1 MLVYLGTDL
10 LAAWGLNLEFGVAG
24 VANFAYIVLV
34 AAGAYLYAAF
44 TLGPPAAM
52 GGFQQYIIGL
62 RLPVA
67 VAVVAAALICG
78 ILGCLIGVTGLKRLR
93 ADYQAMVTL
102 VISILAT
109 TVVGADIGLFNGDAG
124 LSLIP
129 NPLASVDPGRR
140 GWYYVAT
147 VAGVCVL
154 GYLALRRFTTGPLG
168 RALRAVRE
176 DEDTAIAVGKNVV
189 GLRLMVQ
196 AVGGIYAGLS
206 GALLAGFIG
215 GWSPSSWEY
224 VETLALLTAIIVG
237 GLGNDAGVLLGV
249 VIVPVLILQG
259 VQFLPQ
265 IKNSPQLA
273 DDLGWIILGLLTI
286 AFVVGRPQGLLP
298 ERRPRYGG
306 PGSATA
312 SLPAPAAAPGP
323 AVAAVPGPAAPGLA
337 APGPAVAAVP
347 GPAAPGLA
355 APGPA
360 MAAVPAPAAP
370 GPAMAAPGLA
380 PAPVPASSSAPRPAP
395 GAAAAPAPGAAAAA
409 AARDL
414 APRPAGLAAVVTGRL
429 SRPPAGGAPEG
440 AGPAPILAVEGLVR
454 HYGGVHAVDGASF
467 TAAAGSI
474 TGLIG
479 PNGAGKSTVLGLI
492 SGFARLG
499 AGRITF
505 AGRDISPLPAHRRVR
520 LGIARTFQLPR
531 EFRALT
537 TIENLLVAAP
547 GQRGES
553 VAGVVAG
560 RGLWRRDEAG
570 LVEQARALLGLFGM
584 AETADQR
591 AGRLSG
597 GQKRMLEV
605 MRALMTGPRLLLLDE
620 PMAGLAPAL
629 AERLETACQQ
639 LAGAGMSI
647 LLVEHELRAVERLCE
662 RVVVMAQGKVISEG
676 RMAELRTRK
685 EVQDAYVA
693 G

>member
-24 VANFAYIVLV
+24 VVNFAYIVLV
-34 AAGAYLYAAF
+34 AAGAYLYAVF

-52 GGFQQYIIGL
+52 GGFQQYIIGA

-67 VAVVAAALICG
+67 AAVALAAAICG

-93 ADYQAMVTL
+93 ADYQAMVML

-109 TVVGADIGLFNGDAG
+109 TIIGADTGLFNGNAG

-129 NPLASVDPGRR
+129 NPLASVDPARR
-140 GWYYVAT
+140 GWYYVA
-147 VAGVCVL
+147 VVGVVCAA
-154 GYLALRRFTTGPLG
+154 GYLVLRRFTTGPLG
-168 RALRAVRE
+168 RALRAVRD
-176 DEDTAIAVGKNVV
+176 DEDAAIAVGKNVV
-189 GLRLMVQ
+189 GLRLAVQ
-196 AVGGIYAGLS
+196 AVGGVYAGLS

-215 GWSPSSWEY
+215 GWSPSAWEY

-265 IKNSPQLA
+265 IKSAPQLA

-286 AFVVGRPQGLLP
+286 AFVFARPQGLIP
-298 ERRPRYGG
+298 ERRPRLGMPAVPVG
-306 PGSATA
+306 AAGMPIPPAEAGAPPTTPA
-312 SLPAPAAAPGP
+312 EAGVLPATPAEAGVLPDP
-323 AVAAVPGPAAPGLA
+323 VPG
-337 APGPAVAAVP
+337 
-347 GPAAPGLA
+347 
-355 APGPA
+355 
-360 MAAVPAPAAP
+360 
-370 GPAMAAPGLA
+370 
-380 PAPVPASSSAPRPAP
+380 
-395 GAAAAPAPGAAAAA
+395 
-409 AARDL
+409 
-414 APRPAGLAAVVTGRL
+414 
-429 SRPPAGGAPEG
+429 G
-440 AGPAPILAVEGLVR
+440 AGAGVPAPILMVDGLVKR
-454 HYGGVHAVDGASF
+454 YGGVHAVDGASF
-467 TAAAGSI
+467 AAAAGSI

-479 PNGAGKSTVLGLI
+479 PNGAGKSTVLGLV
-492 SGFARLG
+492 SGFVRPD

-505 AGRDISPLPAHRRVR
+505 DGRDVAALPAHRRAR
-520 LGIARTFQLPR
+520 LGIVRTFQLPR

-553 VAGVVAG
+553 AAGVVAG
-560 RGLWRRDEAG
+560 RWMWRRDEDELAEAARG
-570 LVEQARALLGLFGM
+570 LLRLFGM
-584 AETADQR
+584 AEAADQR

-597 GQKRMLEV
+597 GQKRLLEV
-605 MRALMTGPRLLLLDE
+605 MRALMARPRLLLLDE

-629 AERLETACQQ
+629 AERLEAACRQ

-647 LLVEHELRAVERLCE
+647 LLVEHELGVVERLCE
-662 RVVVMAQGKVISEG
+662 TVVVMAQGKVISEG

-685 EVQDAYVA
+685 EVQDAYVV

>member
-24 VANFAYIVLV
+24 VVNFAYIVLV
-34 AAGAYLYAAF
+34 AAGAYLYAVF

-52 GGFQQYIIGL
+52 GGFQQYIIGA

-67 VAVVAAALICG
+67 AAVALAALICG
-78 ILGCLIGVTGLKRLR
+78 GLGCLIGVTGLKRLR
-93 ADYQAMVTL
+93 ADYQAMVML

-109 TVVGADIGLFNGDAG
+109 TIIGADTGLFNGNAG

-129 NPLASVDPGRR
+129 NPLASVDPAHR
-140 GWYYVAT
+140 GWYYVA
-147 VAGVCVL
+147 VVGVVCAA
-154 GYLALRRFTTGPLG
+154 GYLVLRRFTTGPFG
-168 RALRAVRE
+168 RVLRAVRE
-176 DEDTAIAVGKNVV
+176 DEDAAVAVGKNVV
-189 GLRLMVQ
+189 GLRLAVQ
-196 AVGGIYAGLS
+196 AVGGVYAGLS

-215 GWSPSSWEY
+215 GWSPSAWEY

-265 IKNSPQLA
+265 IKSAPQLTG
-273 DDLGWIILGLLTI
+273 DLGWIILGLLTI
-286 AFVVGRPQGLLP
+286 AFVFARPQGLIP
-298 ERRPRYGG
+298 ERRPRLGVPAVPAEAG
-306 PGSATA
+306 A
-312 SLPAPAAAPGP
+312 APARLPGG
-323 AVAAVPGPAAPGLA
+323 AGADVPGPAGLA
-337 APGPAVAAVP
+337 SISAVRAGAPLTRAVP
-347 GPAAPGLA
+347 G
-355 APGPA
+355 
-360 MAAVPAPAAP
+360 
-370 GPAMAAPGLA
+370 
-380 PAPVPASSSAPRPAP
+380 
-395 GAAAAPAPGAAAAA
+395 
-409 AARDL
+409 
-414 APRPAGLAAVVTGRL
+414 AG
-429 SRPPAGGAPEG
+429 
-440 AGPAPILAVEGLVR
+440 GPAPILIVDGLVKR
-454 HYGGVHAVDGASF
+454 YGGVHAVDGASF
-467 TAAAGSI
+467 TAAAGGI

-479 PNGAGKSTVLGLI
+479 PNGAGKSTVLGLV
-492 SGFARLG
+492 SGFVRPD

-505 AGRDISPLPAHRRVR
+505 DGRDVAVLPAHRRAR
-520 LGIARTFQLPR
+520 LGIVRTFQLPR

-553 VAGVVAG
+553 AAGVAAG
-560 RGLWRRDEAG
+560 RWRWRRDEDELAEVARG
-570 LVEQARALLGLFGM
+570 LLRQFGM
-584 AETADQR
+584 AEAADER

-605 MRALMTGPRLLLLDE
+605 MRALMARPRLLLLDE

-629 AERLETACQQ
+629 AERLEAACRQ

-647 LLVEHELRAVERLCE
+647 LLVEHELGVVERLCE
-662 RVVVMAQGKVISEG
+662 TVVVMAQGKVISEG

-685 EVQDAYVA
+685 EVQDAYVV

>member
-24 VANFAYIVLV
+24 VVNFAYIVLV
-34 AAGAYLYAAF
+34 AAGAYLYAVF

-52 GGFQQYIIGL
+52 GGFQQYIIGA

-67 VAVVAAALICG
+67 AAVALAAAICG

-93 ADYQAMVTL
+93 ADYQAMVML

-109 TVVGADIGLFNGDAG
+109 TIIGADTGLFNGNAG

-129 NPLASVDPGRR
+129 NPLASVDPARR
-140 GWYYVAT
+140 GWYYVA
-147 VAGVCVL
+147 VVGVVCAA
-154 GYLALRRFTTGPLG
+154 GYLVLRRFTTGPLG
-168 RALRAVRE
+168 RALRAVRD
-176 DEDTAIAVGKNVV
+176 DEDAAIAVGKNVV
-189 GLRLMVQ
+189 GLRLAVQ
-196 AVGGIYAGLS
+196 AVGGVYAGLS

-215 GWSPSSWEY
+215 GWSPSAWEY

-265 IKNSPQLA
+265 IKSAPQLA

-286 AFVVGRPQGLLP
+286 AFVFARPQGLIP
-298 ERRPRYGG
+298 ERRPRLGMPAVPVG
-306 PGSATA
+306 AAGMPIPPAEAGAPPTTPA
-312 SLPAPAAAPGP
+312 EAGVLPATPAEAGVLPDP
-323 AVAAVPGPAAPGLA
+323 VPG
-337 APGPAVAAVP
+337 
-347 GPAAPGLA
+347 
-355 APGPA
+355 
-360 MAAVPAPAAP
+360 
-370 GPAMAAPGLA
+370 
-380 PAPVPASSSAPRPAP
+380 
-395 GAAAAPAPGAAAAA
+395 
-409 AARDL
+409 
-414 APRPAGLAAVVTGRL
+414 
-429 SRPPAGGAPEG
+429 G
-440 AGPAPILAVEGLVR
+440 AGAGVPAPILIVDGLVKR
-454 HYGGVHAVDGASF
+454 YGGVHAVDGASF
-467 TAAAGSI
+467 AAAAGSI

-479 PNGAGKSTVLGLI
+479 PNGAGKSTVLGLV
-492 SGFARLG
+492 SGFVRPD
-499 AGRITF
+499 AGRISF
-505 AGRDISPLPAHRRVR
+505 GGRDVAALPAHRRAR
-520 LGIARTFQLPR
+520 LGIVRTFQQPR

-553 VAGVVAG
+553 AAGVVAG
-560 RGLWRRDEAG
+560 RWMWRRDEDELAEAARG
-570 LVEQARALLGLFGM
+570 LLRLFGM
-584 AETADQR
+584 AEAADQR

-597 GQKRMLEV
+597 GQKRLLEV
-605 MRALMTGPRLLLLDE
+605 MRALMARPRLLLLDE

-629 AERLETACQQ
+629 AERLEAACRQ

-647 LLVEHELRAVERLCE
+647 LLVEHELGVVERLCE
-662 RVVVMAQGKVISEG
+662 TVMVMAQGKVISEG

-685 EVQDAYVA
+685 EVQDAYVV

>member
-24 VANFAYIVLV
+24 VVNFAYIVLV
-34 AAGAYLYAAF
+34 AAGAYLYAVF

-52 GGFQQYIIGL
+52 GGFQQYIIGA

-67 VAVVAAALICG
+67 AAVALAALICG

-93 ADYQAMVTL
+93 ADYQAMVML

-109 TVVGADIGLFNGDAG
+109 TIIGADTGLFNGNAG

-129 NPLASVDPGRR
+129 NPLASVDPAHR
-140 GWYYVAT
+140 GWYYVA
-147 VAGVCVL
+147 VVGVVCAA
-154 GYLALRRFTTGPLG
+154 GYLVLRRFTTGPLG
-168 RALRAVRE
+168 RALRAVRD
-176 DEDTAIAVGKNVV
+176 DEDAAIAVGKNVV
-189 GLRLMVQ
+189 GLRLAVQ
-196 AVGGIYAGLS
+196 AVGGVYAGLS

-215 GWSPSSWEY
+215 GWSPSAWEY

-265 IKNSPQLA
+265 IRSAPQLA

-286 AFVVGRPQGLLP
+286 AFVFARPQGLIP
-298 ERRPRYGG
+298 ERRPRLGMPAVPEGAAALPIPPEKLAQAEGWAQAQGLAQADRLAQAGASAQAGGSAQAAG
-306 PGSATA
+306 PG
-312 SLPAPAAAPGP
+312 
-323 AVAAVPGPAAPGLA
+323 GLA
-337 APGPAVAAVP
+337 AIIAVRAGVPLTPAI
-347 GPAAPGLA
+347 
-355 APGPA
+355 
-360 MAAVPAPAAP
+360 
-370 GPAMAAPGLA
+370 
-380 PAPVPASSSAPRPAP
+380 
-395 GAAAAPAPGAAAAA
+395 
-409 AARDL
+409 
-414 APRPAGLAAVVTGRL
+414 AGDGGR
-429 SRPPAGGAPEG
+429 
-440 AGPAPILAVEGLVR
+440 APILIVDGLVKR
-454 HYGGVHAVDGASF
+454 YGGVHAVDGASF
-467 TAAAGSI
+467 TAAAGGI

-479 PNGAGKSTVLGLI
+479 PNGTGKSTVLGLV
-492 SGFARLG
+492 SGFVRPD

-505 AGRDISPLPAHRRVR
+505 DGRDVAALPAHRRAR
-520 LGIARTFQLPR
+520 LGIVRTFQLPR

-553 VAGVVAG
+553 AAGVAAG
-560 RGLWRRDEAG
+560 RWLWRRDEDELA
-570 LVEQARALLGLFGM
+570 EAARRLLRLFGM
-584 AETADQR
+584 AEAADQR

-597 GQKRMLEV
+597 GQKRLLEV
-605 MRALMTGPRLLLLDE
+605 MRALMARPRLLLLDE

-629 AERLETACQQ
+629 AERLEAACRQ

-647 LLVEHELRAVERLCE
+647 LLVEHELGVVERLCE
-662 RVVVMAQGKVISEG
+662 TVVVMAQGKVISEG

-685 EVQDAYVA
+685 EVQDAYVV

>member
-44 TLGPPAAM
+44 TLGSPAAM

-67 VAVVAAALICG
+67 VAVAAAALICG
-78 ILGCLIGVTGLKRLR
+78 ILGALIGVTGLKRLR
-93 ADYQAMVTL
+93 ADYQAIVTL

-109 TVVGADIGLFNGDAG
+109 TVVGADTGLFNGNAG

-129 NPLASVDPGRR
+129 NPLASVDPARR
-140 GWYYVAT
+140 GWYFAAMVA
-147 VAGVCVL
+147 VVCVL

-176 DEDTAIAVGKNVV
+176 DEDTAVAVGKNVV

-249 VIVPVLILQG
+249 AIVPVLILQG

-265 IKNSPQLA
+265 IRNSPQLA

-286 AFVVGRPQGLLP
+286 AFVFGRPQGLLP
-298 ERRPRYGG
+298 ERRPRYRG
-306 PGSATA
+306 PGAA
-312 SLPAPAAAPGP
+312 MAAVPAPAAD
-323 AVAAVPGPAAPGLA
+323 
-337 APGPAVAAVP
+337 
-347 GPAAPGLA
+347 
-355 APGPA
+355 PGPA
-360 MAAVPAPAAP
+360 MAAVPAPAADP
-370 GPAMAAPGLA
+370 GPAMAAVPA
-380 PAPVPASSSAPRPAP
+380 PAADPGPATAAVPAPAAASAPAAVPAP
-395 GAAAAPAPGAAAAA
+395 ASPSTPSAAPWAAAT

-414 APRPAGLAAVVTGRL
+414 AAMPAGLAAVITI
-429 SRPPAGGAPEG
+429 RPGSPAGGASEA
-440 AGPAPILAVEGLVR
+440 AGRAPILTVEGLVR
-454 HYGGVHAVDGASF
+454 RYGGVHAVDGASF
-467 TAAAGSI
+467 TAATGRI

-479 PNGAGKSTVLGLI
+479 PNGAGKSTVLALI
-492 SGFARLG
+492 SGFTRLG
-499 AGRITF
+499 AGRIMF

-553 VAGVVAG
+553 AAGVVAG
-560 RGLWRRDEAG
+560 RWRWRRDEG
-570 LVEQARALLGLFGM
+570 ELIEEARALLGLFGM
-584 AETADQR
+584 AEAADER
-591 AGRLSG
+591 AARLSG

-605 MRALMTGPRLLLLDE
+605 MRALMTRPRLLLLDE

-629 AERLETACQQ
+629 ADRLEAACQQ

>member
-24 VANFAYIVLV
+24 VVNFAYIVLV
-34 AAGAYLYAAF
+34 AAGAYLYAVF

-52 GGFQQYIIGL
+52 GGFQQYIIGA

-67 VAVVAAALICG
+67 AAVALAALICG

-93 ADYQAMVTL
+93 ADYQAMVML

-109 TVVGADIGLFNGDAG
+109 TIIGADTGLFNGNAG

-129 NPLASVDPGRR
+129 NPLASVDPARR
-140 GWYYVAT
+140 GWYYVA
-147 VAGVCVL
+147 VVGVVCAA
-154 GYLALRRFTTGPLG
+154 GYLVLRRLTTGPLG
-168 RALRAVRE
+168 RALRAVRD
-176 DEDTAIAVGKNVV
+176 DEDAAIAVGKNVV
-189 GLRLMVQ
+189 GLRLAVQ
-196 AVGGIYAGLS
+196 AVGGVYAGLS

-215 GWSPSSWEY
+215 GWSPSAWEY

-265 IKNSPQLA
+265 IRSAPQLA

-286 AFVVGRPQGLLP
+286 AFVFARPQGLIP
-298 ERRPRYGG
+298 ERRPRLGMPAVPEGAAALPIPPEKLAQAEGWAQAQGLAQADKLAQAGASAQAGGSAQAAG
-306 PGSATA
+306 PG
-312 SLPAPAAAPGP
+312 
-323 AVAAVPGPAAPGLA
+323 GLA
-337 APGPAVAAVP
+337 AIIAVRAGVPLTPAI
-347 GPAAPGLA
+347 
-355 APGPA
+355 
-360 MAAVPAPAAP
+360 
-370 GPAMAAPGLA
+370 
-380 PAPVPASSSAPRPAP
+380 
-395 GAAAAPAPGAAAAA
+395 
-409 AARDL
+409 
-414 APRPAGLAAVVTGRL
+414 AGDGGR
-429 SRPPAGGAPEG
+429 
-440 AGPAPILAVEGLVR
+440 APILIVDGLVKR
-454 HYGGVHAVDGASF
+454 YGGVHAVDGASF
-467 TAAAGSI
+467 TAAAGGI

-479 PNGAGKSTVLGLI
+479 PNGAGKSTVLGLV
-492 SGFARLG
+492 SGFVRPD

-505 AGRDISPLPAHRRVR
+505 DGRDVAALPAHRRAR
-520 LGIARTFQLPR
+520 LGIVRTFQLPR

-553 VAGVVAG
+553 AAGVAAG
-560 RGLWRRDEAG
+560 RWLWRRDEDELAEAARG
-570 LVEQARALLGLFGM
+570 LLRLFGM
-584 AETADQR
+584 AEAADQR

-597 GQKRMLEV
+597 GQKRLLEV
-605 MRALMTGPRLLLLDE
+605 MRALMARPRLLLLDE

-629 AERLETACQQ
+629 AERLEAACRQ

-647 LLVEHELRAVERLCE
+647 LLVEHELGVVERLCE
-662 RVVVMAQGKVISEG
+662 TVVVMAQGKVISEG

-685 EVQDAYVA
+685 EVQDAYVV